1 MWLYWWKPLKV
12 RLHLARFG
20 GSWSSASAEAT
31 YLVYHVTLQD
41 NVTDASCDFTSGRS
55 SFYVTAL
62 PSLENID
69 FVFVDIHF
77 NLWCDLARLRD
88 QKVMWLYGCKWLSG
102 YKHCGRGDMF
112 LMVAGQDSKCLH
124 TMLTHTKYD
133 YKNILT
139 KTCASVST
147 ERSPILVTCVP
158 SDKWWNICKKTWQ
171 YVRYKGKKE
180 TRVQEMLF
188 RSLLFCNANAI
199 RNSPEKELK
208 VDLGRGK
215 WLQENK
221 RKKINWTIT

>member
-12 RLHLARFG
+12 RLHFARFG

-62 PSLENID
+62 PILENID

-158 SDKWWNICKKTWQ
+158 SDKWWNICKKTLQ

-208 VDLGRGK
+208 VDLGWGK
-215 WLQENK
+215 WL
-221 RKKINWTIT
+221 